1 MDNFKTPGVYI
12 REIAT
17 LPASIVAVET
27 AIPAFIGYT
36 EKARL
41 KEDDDLINVPRR
53 ITSMFEYIRFFGE
66 GPKQEGIQ
74 VTINTTATPQEIEAK
89 IETISPFL
97 MFHQLQAYFLN
108 GGGPCYIVSI
118 GTYASSAGVLN
129 PADFN
134 SLSDNIGLKTIEKED
149 EVTLINYPDGPNLD
163 STNYYGLV
171 KEAMDQCVAL
181 QDRFTVMD
189 IWVDP
194 TDPLADNV
202 QTFRDFGFDDV
213 DVRKYAASYYPNLEM
228 SLDYQYED
236 SAVSVSFDGSDI
248 TMDQLK
254 TQDNA
259 LYNQAKVR
267 IGNISMVL
275 PPSGAVLGVYAAT
288 DETRGVWKAP
298 ANINVDGAIKP
309 TIKITDADQADLN
322 VDPAEGK
329 SINAIRTFTGRG
341 PAIIWGAR
349 TLAGNDNEWRYV
361 SVRRFFNM
369 AEESIKKA
377 TVQFVFEPND
387 INTWTQVKSMIEI
400 FLTQQWKAGALQ
412 GATPEEAYFV
422 KVGLNETMT
431 QIDIYEGRM
440 IVEIGMAVVRPAEFI
455 ILKFSHKM
463 LQES

>member
-12 REIAT
+12 QEIPT

-36 EKARL
+36 EKARK
-41 KEDDDLINVPRR
+41 KEDDDLINSPYR
-53 ITSMFEYIRFFGE
+53 IQSMFEYELFFGT
-66 GPKQEGIQ
+66 GPKQTGIE
-74 VTINTTATPQEIEAK
+74 VTINTLATPLEIEAK
-89 IETISPFL
+89 INSPAPFL
-97 MFHQLQAYFLN
+97 LYHQLQAYFLN

-118 GTYASSAGVLN
+118 GTYASSGGVLN
-129 PADFN
+129 DADFFN
-134 SLSDNIGLKTIEKED
+134 GTDNIGLTTIEKED
-149 EVTLINYPDGPNLD
+149 EVTLINFPDGPNLG
-163 STNYYGLV
+163 SGNYYGLV
-171 KEAMDQCVAL
+171 KEAMDQCVEL
-181 QDRFTVMD
+181 QDRFTVLD
-189 IWVDP
+189 IWIDP
-194 TDPLADNV
+194 ADPLADNI

-228 SLDYQYED
+228 RLNYQYNE
-236 SAVSVSFDGSDI
+236 SEVNVSFDGSNI
-248 TMDQLK
+248 TLSALK

-259 LYNQAKVR
+259 LYNQAKVK
-267 IGNISMVL
+267 IGDIPMIL
-275 PPSGAVLGVYAAT
+275 PPSGSVLGVYAST

-298 ANINVDGAIKP
+298 ANTNIDGAIRP

-387 INTWTQVKSMIEI
+387 LNTWTQVKSMISI

-412 GATPEEAYFV
+412 GATPEESYFV

-431 QIDIYEGRM
+431 QFDIYEGRM
-440 IVEIGMAVVRPAEFI
+440 VVEIGMAVVRPAEFI